1 MWREAWY
8 SMATNNGIIYNNM
21 DNDAQSVMHYM
32 RHDKI
37 KGSIV
42 LVLLLLALFLF
53 VKTVGEIKSYR
64 FIGGGV
70 PVTNTI
76 TVSGVGEVFAVPD
89 IGSFSFSVSEEK
101 VTVKEAQSEATRK
114 INVAL
119 GLLRGANVEDRD
131 IKTTAYNIYPQY
143 TYIREI
149 CKPGFPCGGGKR
161 ELTGYNVSQTISV
174 KIRDIDKA
182 GEILAEIGSVGV
194 TNVSGL
200 NFTIDD
206 EDELKRDA
214 RREAIDDARTK
225 AKQLARDLGVKL
237 IRVVS
242 FSEGGG
248 GPIYRGFDFAVAE
261 SAVFGVGG
269 LEAPEI
275 PVGEN
280 KITSNVSITYE
291 IQ

>member
-1 MWREAWY
+1 
-8 SMATNNGIIYNNM
+8 MATNNGIIYNNM

-182 GEILAEIGSVGV
+182 GEILAEIGSIGV
-194 TNVSGL
+194 TTVSGL

-214 RREAIDDARTK
+214 RREAIDDARAK

-261 SAVFGVGG
+261 SAVYGSGG

-291 IQ
+291 IR